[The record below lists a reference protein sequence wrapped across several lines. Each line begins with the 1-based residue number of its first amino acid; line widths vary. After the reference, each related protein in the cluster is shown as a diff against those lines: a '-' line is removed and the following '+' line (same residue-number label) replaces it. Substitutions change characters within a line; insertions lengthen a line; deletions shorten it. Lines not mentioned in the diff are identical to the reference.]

1 MKDLQPLSS
10 LSDIF
15 GPVIVRYSR
24 AEALLEGVLVDAGT
38 LATEAGFQWPVAL
51 TRAVW
56 EDCVV
61 WYATDDERQVCQHA
75 TGRLWDLLYRAVTAI
90 RSNACGGNQLN
101 FGVYRIPRDGVSTTP
116 DEVTL
121 KLILGPG
128 DQGEPVITILQP
140 GED

>member
-24 AEALLEGVLVDAGT
+24 AEALLEGVLVESGP

-61 WYATDDERQVCQHA
+61 
-75 TGRLWDLLYRAVTAI
+75 
-90 RSNACGGNQLN
+90 
-101 FGVYRIPRDGVSTTP
+101 
-116 DEVTL
+116 
-121 KLILGPG
+121 
-128 DQGEPVITILQP
+128 
-140 GED
+140 